1 MVATLNILGF
11 AMIPYN
17 LSEIKGLCKI
27 ENSGASIGAQVD
39 DYQHPYH
46 HAVWSVPPLPP
57 SCYAYGHKIFL
68 ITFF

>member
-1 MVATLNILGF
+1 MATLNILGF

-57 SCYAYGHKIFL
+57 HATPMAIK
-68 ITFF
+68 FF